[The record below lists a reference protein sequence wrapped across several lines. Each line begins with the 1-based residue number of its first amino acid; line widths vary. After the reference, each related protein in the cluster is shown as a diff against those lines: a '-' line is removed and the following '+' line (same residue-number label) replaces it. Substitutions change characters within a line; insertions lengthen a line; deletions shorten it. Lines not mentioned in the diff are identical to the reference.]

1 MTCTRLSSA
10 GRKPAY
16 RHSSRNRYSK
26 EIQREVQV
34 GNSDQK
40 RTQGSDYPPRHR
52 PRYRRCG
59 RPLRDAGRLGHAYGD
74 ADHCLGGKVGQW
86 LPLVPDFQHSDIVV
100 AGGGGQRRR
109 TSGDS
114 THQSLPGG
122 PARISVLRSRS
133 PRNWRRQ
140 PSSSCCYAATI
151 PASSLRRNR
160 WRN

>member
-16 RHSSRNRYSK
+16 RHSSRNRYSN

-100 AGGGGQRRR
+100 AGGAASAEEHQATLLTNHCPVDRQGSQYSDQGHRETGGDNQA
-109 TSGDS
+109 
-114 THQSLPGG
+114 
-122 PARISVLRSRS
+122 PAVAMQLQY
-133 PRNWRRQ
+133 P
-140 PSSSCCYAATI
+140 P
-151 PASSLRRNR
+151 PH
-160 WRN
+160 